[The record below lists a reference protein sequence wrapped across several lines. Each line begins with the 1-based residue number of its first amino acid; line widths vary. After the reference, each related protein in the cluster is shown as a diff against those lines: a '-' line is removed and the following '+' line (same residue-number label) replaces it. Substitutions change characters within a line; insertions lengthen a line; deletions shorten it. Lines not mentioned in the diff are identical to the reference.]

1 VVDRERITFLIDIQ
15 EVAILRI
22 VPSTKPHQDRA
33 EKREELIGAA
43 RRLFIED
50 GFEATSMAHLARTA
64 GVAPN
69 TIYWYF
75 EDKDAVLIAV
85 LEAAVAEALAGYA
98 EIVNEPLEHQV
109 RWSVDQLMQLRK
121 LISALHARLERSPAL
136 NAWHTTFHHNTEALL
151 RAALQQHGATEQDLD
166 AETRIWVFTVE
177 GLLTHQ
183 LPDDEQDAICRQLVA
198 RATN

>member
-1 VVDRERITFLIDIQ
+1 
-15 EVAILRI
+15 

-33 EKREELIGAA
+33 EKREELISAA

-85 LEAAVAEALAGYA
+85 LDAALAEALADYA
-98 EIVNEPLEHQV
+98 DIINEPLGHQL

-136 NAWHTTFHHNTEALL
+136 NAWHTTFHQNIETLL
-151 RAALQQHGATEQDLD
+151 RALLQHHSSAEQDLD
-166 AETRIWVFTVE
+166 AETRIWVFTIE
-177 GLLTHQ
+177 GLLTHH
-183 LPDDEQDAICRQLVA
+183 LPDNEQDAICRQLVA
-198 RATN
+198 RTTN

>member
-1 VVDRERITFLIDIQ
+1 M
-15 EVAILRI
+15 
-22 VPSTKPHQDRA
+22 PSTKPHLDRA
-33 EKREELIGAA
+33 EKREALVDAA

-69 TIYWYF
+69 TLYWYF

-85 LEAAVAEALAGYA
+85 LETALAEALADYA
-98 EIVNEPLEHQV
+98 DIVTKPLEDQV

-121 LISALHARLERSPAL
+121 LISAIHAGLERSEAL
-136 NAWHTTFHHNTEALL
+136 NTWHTAFHQSTEALL
-151 RAALQQHGATEQDLD
+151 RAALQTHGATDQDLD

-183 LPDDEQDAICRQLVA
+183 LGDDERDAICRQLVA
-198 RATN
+198 RVTN

>member
-1 VVDRERITFLIDIQ
+1 
-15 EVAILRI
+15 VA
-22 VPSTKPHQDRA
+22 VPSTKPHQNRA
-33 EKREELIGAA
+33 EKREELISAA

-50 GFEATSMAHLARTA
+50 GFEATTMAQLARAA

-75 EDKDAVLIAV
+75 DDKDAVLIAV
-85 LEAAVAEALAGYA
+85 LDAALAEALADYA
-98 EIVNEPLEHQV
+98 DIVNEPLELQV

-121 LISALHARLERSPAL
+121 LISALHAGLERSPAL
-136 NAWHTTFHHNTEALL
+136 NTWHTTFHQTTEALL
-151 RAALQQHGATEQDLD
+151 RAALQQHGATKQDLD

>member
-1 VVDRERITFLIDIQ
+1 MRDRRRFLIDIQ
-15 EVAILRI
+15 ETYILVA
-22 VPSTKPHQDRA
+22 VPSNKPHQDRA
-33 EKREELIGAA
+33 EKRAELISAA

-50 GFEATSMAHLARTA
+50 GVEATSMAHLARTA

-85 LEAAVAEALAGYA
+85 LEAALAEALADYA
-98 EIVNEPLEHQV
+98 DIVSEPLEQQV

-121 LISALHARLERSPAL
+121 LISALHARLERSEAL
-136 NAWHTTFHHNTEALL
+136 NAWHITFHQNIEALL
-151 RAALQQHGATEQDLD
+151 RAALQAHGAPDQDLD

-183 LPDDEQDAICRQLVA
+183 LPDDERDAICRQLVA
-198 RATN
+198 RTSN

>member
-1 VVDRERITFLIDIQ
+1 VS
-15 EVAILRI
+15 
-22 VPSTKPHQDRA
+22 STKPHQDRA
-33 EKREELIGAA
+33 EKREELISAA

-85 LEAAVAEALAGYA
+85 LEAALADALADYA
-98 EIVNEPLEHQV
+98 DIVSLPLEQQV
-109 RWSVDQLMQLRK
+109 RWSVGQLMQLRK
-121 LISALHARLERSPAL
+121 LISALHARLERSESL
-136 NAWHTTFHHNTEALL
+136 NAWHTAFHQNIEALL
-151 RAALQQHGATEQDLD
+151 RAALQAHGAPDQDLD

-177 GLLTHQ
+177 GLLTHR
-183 LPDDEQDAICRQLVA
+183 LPADEQDAICRQLVA
-198 RATN
+198 RAAN

>member
-1 VVDRERITFLIDIQ
+1 MINIQ
-15 EVAILRI
+15 EVAIVTV
-22 VPSTKPHQDRA
+22 VPSTKPHQNRA
-33 EKREELIGAA
+33 EKREELISAA

-50 GFEATSMAHLARTA
+50 GFEATSMARLARTA
-64 GVAPN
+64 GVAAN

-85 LEAAVAEALAGYA
+85 LDAAVAEALADYA
-98 EIVNEPLEHQV
+98 DIVNEPLELQV
-109 RWSVDQLMQLRK
+109 RWSVDQLMRLRK
-121 LISALHARLERSPAL
+121 LISALHAGLERSPAL

-151 RAALQQHGATEQDLD
+151 RAALQQHGAAQDLD

-183 LPDDEQDAICRQLVA
+183 LPDDEQDAICQQLVA
-198 RATN
+198 RVTS

>member
-1 VVDRERITFLIDIQ
+1 M
-15 EVAILRI
+15 
-22 VPSTKPHQDRA
+22 PPTKLHLKRA
-33 EKREELIGAA
+33 EKREALVRAA
-43 RRLFIED
+43 RRLFMED

-85 LEAAVAEALAGYA
+85 LDAAVADALADYA
-98 EIVNEPLEHQV
+98 DIVNEPLERQL

-121 LISALHARLERSPAL
+121 LISALHAGLERSPAL
-136 NAWHTTFHHNTEALL
+136 DAWHTAFHQDSEALL
-151 RAALQQHGATEQDLD
+151 RAALQRHGARDQDLD
-166 AETRIWVFTVE
+166 AETRIWVFAIE

-183 LPDDEQDAICRQLVA
+183 LPAGEQDAVCRQLVA
-198 RATN
+198 RSTA